1 MPPPDC
7 PFCGHANPTAAK
19 FCNECGSPLHL
30 TPCGDCGAVNN
41 LAEAHCW
48 RCGKVLSQRRRE
60 LPTQEVLEQELVALE
75 QEVQDLSPAPTAA
88 AMGARSAPGPTSS
101 AGAGPPA
108 REPPRAERR
117 AAIPEL
123 DEVVAVPRRR
133 PSRAMASAAVVGVVA
148 LAIGVGAYLHSLG
161 RPAGIRGP
169 ASPPAPVAAAAR
181 PVPGLPVP
189 EAPQAPPAP
198 ATDPLPHADQVA
210 ASPHAPRQGAT
221 PPEARVVREV
231 EEAAALAP
239 ADAEPGPK
247 AVDGP
252 IESRSEGETG
262 EAPAAPVAAAAH
274 GSGCPPA
281 VAAMALCDWVGDGK
295 R

>member
-48 RCGKVLSQRRRE
+48 RCGKVLLQRAASPAAESAGIRHAV
-60 LPTQEVLEQELVALE
+60 PTQEALEEELVALE
-75 QEVQDLSPAPTAA
+75 HEIRDFSRAPAAVAT
-88 AMGARSAPGPTSS
+88 GARSPPEPTSP
-101 AGAGPPA
+101 AGAGLPA
-108 REPPRAERR
+108 RQPPRAVRR
-117 AAIPEL
+117 AAIPKL
-123 DEVVAVPRRR
+123 DEVVEAPRRW

-148 LAIGVGAYLHSLG
+148 LAVGVGAYLHSLG

-169 ASPPAPVAAAAR
+169 ASLPAPAATAAL

-189 EAPQAPPAP
+189 EATQAPP
-198 ATDPLPHADQVA
+198 
-210 ASPHAPRQGAT
+210 GT

-231 EEAAALAP
+231 QEAAAALTP

-247 AVDGP
+247 AVDEP
-252 IESRSEGETG
+252 IESRSEGKTG
-262 EAPAAPVAAAAH
+262 DAPAAPVAAAAH

-281 VAAMALCDWVGDGK
+281 VAAMVLCDWVGDGK